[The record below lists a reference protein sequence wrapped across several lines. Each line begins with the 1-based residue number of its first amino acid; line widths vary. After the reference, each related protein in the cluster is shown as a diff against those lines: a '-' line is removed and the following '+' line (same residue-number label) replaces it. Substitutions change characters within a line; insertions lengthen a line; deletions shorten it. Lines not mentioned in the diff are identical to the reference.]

1 MESQHFKKQSTQRS
15 KHYVVREVPIRGVA
29 PLDPEG
35 GSHEGVPNKWKTHTS
50 MGTTS
55 VYLTKQYH
63 LLFLSSILSFL
74 FVLNFPDLCH
84 HQKIFPWEHG
94 NIEI

>member
-1 MESQHFKKQSTQRS
+1 
-15 KHYVVREVPIRGVA
+15 
-29 PLDPEG
+29 
-35 GSHEGVPNKWKTHTS
+35 
-50 MGTTS
+50 
-55 VYLTKQYH
+55 
-63 LLFLSSILSFL
+63 L